1 MRFKNAF
8 TLIEVVFVILII
20 ALLAIV
26 AIPRL
31 SATYD
36 DAKVSVAL
44 NDIGTLINDLSTYYT
59 SFDTYSPNLNDM
71 TNIDDINY
79 TVPWSDVLQS
89 GVFVYYTLDNNLNLE
104 PCISFSIQNRDG
116 NLTLSTISNPTGD
129 ICKTLQNVNSLKNLL
144 GTKLIGGNRVKF

>member
-1 MRFKNAF
+1 MKFKNAF
-8 TLIEVVFVILII
+8 TLIEVVFIILII
-20 ALLAIV
+20 GILAMV

-79 TVPWSDVLQS
+79 TVPWSNVLQS

-116 NLTLSTISNPTGD
+116 NLTLSAIPNPIGD

-144 GTKLIGGNRVKF
+144 GTKLVGGNRVKF